1 MGYFNADNRGSGD
14 RDDDPVPVGGNS
26 RDVMNNGKNFWMG
39 VMGGLVTF
47 ILTVIATIFLFG
59 RQVGT
64 LRQELN
70 DVARWKLEAGPRIER
85 MDRGGSISFENFK
98 TTYDLEQAK
107 QYKRLEELE
116 KEVKHIQT
124 IELRIERLEKREP

>member
-1 MGYFNADNRGSGD
+1 
-14 RDDDPVPVGGNS
+14 
-26 RDVMNNGKNFWMG
+26 MG
-39 VMGGLVTF
+39 VMGSIVTF
-47 ILTVIATIFLFG
+47 VLTLIATIFLFG

-70 DVARWKLEAGPRIER
+70 DVARWKAEAGPRIER

-98 TTYDLEQAK
+98 TTYDIEQAK

-124 IELRIERLEKREP
+124 IELRLERLEKQQP